1 MIAHDR
7 PGHGR
12 STQVSDGHD
21 MDHYAADASAV
32 CEHLDLNNAV
42 HIGHSTGGGSPV
54 MSPLESGSTC
64 EALVFYS
71 PGRRLSPKL
80 AQSRSADARLWSGGA
95 ERFRVGGQS
104 GHPYSALQ
112 CPLIIQLGHWT
123 ATSIAHAGRSLA

>member
-1 MIAHDR
+1 
-7 PGHGR
+7 
-12 STQVSDGHD
+12 
-21 MDHYAADASAV
+21 
-32 CEHLDLNNAV
+32 
-42 HIGHSTGGGSPV
+42 

-123 ATSIAHAGRSLA
+123 GRVVRTRDVLWPTQPKSTLSPWLEVLTGKWRHAVYSLM